1 MRRRT
6 KMSMPSKYLLL
17 VFTVFCLGMMII
29 TFTTKSAPGPLKA
42 LAGYTIIPM
51 QNGINMMGGWF
62 SDKEEEFESLEAA
75 EEENQKLKQQI
86 DELTV
91 ENNQLRQDRFELDR
105 LRELYDLD
113 QKYTGYTKIAAR
125 INGKDAG
132 NWFHSFT
139 IDKGSNDGI
148 AVDMNVIAGRG
159 LVGRVVSVGPNWA
172 TVRSIIDD
180 AHNVSAMDL
189 ATQDMCIVSGNL
201 ETMSDNLICMSQL
214 MDTDNNVVPGDQ
226 IVTSHIS
233 DKYLQGI
240 LIGYVVEVKE
250 DSNKLTKSGYISPAV
265 DFEHLEEV
273 LVITN
278 LKE

>member
-1 MRRRT
+1 MKKRT

-17 VFTVFCLGMMII
+17 VFTVFFLGMMLI
-29 TFTTKSAPGPLKA
+29 TFSTKVSFGPLKA
-42 LAGYTIIPM
+42 LTGYTIVPM
-51 QNGINMMGGWF
+51 QNGINKIGSWF
-62 SDKEEEFESLEAA
+62 GNQEKEFKNLEAA
-75 EEENQKLKQQI
+75 EKENKKLREQVDQ
-86 DELTV
+86 LTM

-113 QKYTGYTKIAAR
+113 QKYSGYTKIAAR
-125 INGKDAG
+125 VNGKNAG
-132 NWFHSFT
+132 NWFNSFM
-139 IDKGSNDGI
+139 IDKGSDDGI
-148 AVDMNVIAGRG
+148 AVDMNVIAGSG
-159 LVGRVVSVGPNWA
+159 LVGRVVKVGPNWA

-180 AHNVSAMDL
+180 SHNVSAMDL
-189 ATQDMCIVSGNL
+189 ATQDLCMVSGNL

-214 MDTDNNVVPGDQ
+214 MDTDNNVAPGDQ

-240 LIGYVVEVKE
+240 LIGYVVEVTE

>member
-1 MRRRT
+1 MKKRT
-6 KMSMPSKYLLL
+6 KMSLPSKYILL
-17 VFTVFCLGMMII
+17 VFTVFCLGMMLI
-29 TFTTKSAPGPLKA
+29 TFTTKITPGPLKA
-42 LAGYTIIPM
+42 LAGFTIVPM
-51 QNGINMMGGWF
+51 QNGINKLGGWF
-62 SDKEEEFESLEAA
+62 SDKEVEFESLEEA
-75 EEENQKLKQQI
+75 EKANAKLQEQV
-86 DELTV
+86 DNLTM

-105 LRELYDLD
+105 LRELYELD
-113 QKYTGYTKIAAR
+113 QKYSGYNKIAAR
-125 INGKDAG
+125 VNGKDAG
-132 NWFHSFT
+132 NWFSTFM

-148 AVDMNVIAGRG
+148 AVDMNVIAGSG
-159 LVGRVVSVGPNWA
+159 LVGRIVSVGPNWA

-189 ATQDMCIVSGNL
+189 ATQDMCIVSGSL
-201 ETMSDNLICMSQL
+201 EKMSDNLILMSQL
-214 MDTDNNVVPGDQ
+214 MDTDNNVAPGDQ

-240 LIGYVVEVKE
+240 LIGYVVEVNE

>member
-1 MRRRT
+1 MKKRT
-6 KMSMPSKYLLL
+6 KVSLPGKYLLL
-17 VFTVFCLGMMII
+17 ILTVFCLGLMFV
-29 TFTTKSAPGPLKA
+29 TFTTKITPEPLKVV
-42 LAGYTIIPM
+42 AGYTVVPM
-51 QNGINMMGGWF
+51 QNGINKIGSWF
-62 SDKEEEFESLEAA
+62 TDKAKDFENLKEAQK
-75 EEENQKLKQQI
+75 ENKKLQEQV
-86 DELTV
+86 DNLTI

-105 LRELYDLD
+105 LRQLYELD
-113 QKYTGYTKIAAR
+113 QKYPSYTKIAAR
-125 INGKDAG
+125 VNGKDSG
-132 NWFHSFT
+132 NWFHSFM
-139 IDKGSNDGI
+139 IDKGSDDGI
-148 AVDMNVIAGRG
+148 AVDMNVIAGSG

-180 AHNVSAMDL
+180 NNNVSAMDL
-189 ATQDMCIVSGNL
+189 ATQDMCMVTGSL
-201 ETMSDNLICMSQL
+201 EKMNDNLILMSQL
-214 MDTDNNVVPGDQ
+214 MDTDNNVAPGDQ

-240 LIGYVVEVKE
+240 LIGYVTEVTE

>member
-1 MRRRT
+1 
-6 KMSMPSKYLLL
+6 MPSKYLLL
-17 VFTVFCLGMMII
+17 VFTVFCLGMMLI
-29 TFTTKSAPGPLKA
+29 TFTTKITPGPLKTI
-42 LAGYTIIPM
+42 AGYTIVPL
-51 QNGINMMGGWF
+51 QNGINKVGGWF
-62 SDKEEEFESLEAA
+62 SDKEEEFHSLKAA
-75 EEENQKLKQQI
+75 EKANNKLQEQVNQ
-86 DELTV
+86 LTM

-105 LRELYDLD
+105 LRELYELD
-113 QKYTGYTKIAAR
+113 QKYSGYNKIAAR
-125 INGKDAG
+125 VCGKDAG
-132 NWFHSFT
+132 NWFSTFM
-139 IDKGSNDGI
+139 IDKGSDDGI
-148 AVDMNVIAGRG
+148 AVDMNVIAGSG

-189 ATQDMCIVSGNL
+189 ATQDMCIVSGSL
-201 ETMSDNLICMSQL
+201 EKMSDNLIVMSQL
-214 MDTDNNVVPGDQ
+214 MDTDNNVTAGDQ

-240 LIGYVVEVKE
+240 LIGYVVEVTE